1 MTPQSTG
8 ELAGRVAIVTGG
20 ASGIGRETALL
31 MAAAGAAVAVADVN
45 EQAAATMADEI
56 AGDGGVAMA
65 VTVDVSDEEQVAA
78 MVAAVT
84 GAWGSVSILANVATV
99 TDRAHQAADGSVSD
113 AQVSIW
119 ERTLAVDLI
128 GSMLTSKHVVPVM
141 VSAGRGA
148 VVNVSSNASLYGDAT
163 LSAYA
168 AAKAGVNALTRS
180 IAAAYGKQGVRANTV
195 SPAAIAGPSFTANVP
210 AEVAE
215 VIRDQCLLTD
225 LGSPADVA
233 DAIVFLCSDRAR
245 FITGQLLCVDGG
257 VSAHVPHLAG
267 VRRLG
272 GSVIAPI
279 GSPTTEGAKGSLPN
293 WSNKPELLGER

>member
-1 MTPQSTG
+1 
-8 ELAGRVAIVTGG
+8 
-20 ASGIGRETALL
+20 

-45 EQAAATMADEI
+45 EHAAAAMADEI

-141 VSAGRGA
+141 VSAGKGA

-210 AEVAE
+210 AES
-215 VIRDQCLLTD
+215 R
-225 LGSPADVA
+225 
-233 DAIVFLCSDRAR
+233 
-245 FITGQLLCVDGG
+245 
-257 VSAHVPHLAG
+257 
-267 VRRLG
+267 
-272 GSVIAPI
+272 
-279 GSPTTEGAKGSLPN
+279 K
-293 WSNKPELLGER
+293 